1 MRIRIVWTKEDINHI
16 RKHNIE
22 PIEIESIFES
32 RIYYRRGGDFYD
44 FLGRTRTGRILFV
57 ILERLGQDTYR
68 VVMARDAT
76 DSEKNL
82 YVRRAK

>member
-1 MRIRIVWTKEDINHI
+1 M
-16 RKHNIE
+16 
-22 PIEIESIFES
+22 
-32 RIYYRRGGDFYD
+32 
-44 FLGRTRTGRILFV
+44 TRAGRILFV
-57 ILERLGQDTYR
+57 MLERLGQDTYR